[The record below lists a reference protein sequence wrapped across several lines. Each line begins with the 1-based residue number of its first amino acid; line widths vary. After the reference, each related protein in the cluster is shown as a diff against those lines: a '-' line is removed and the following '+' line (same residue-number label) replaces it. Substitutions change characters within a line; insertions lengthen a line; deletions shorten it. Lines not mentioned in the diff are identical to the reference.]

1 LIRGL
6 ILILLLLFVSPLKA
20 SVQPLIL
27 DSKPSSFELQPQ
39 FTVLEDSSGQLTIHD
54 LLKHKAILQS
64 KWQPPQSPGYSLSAW
79 WLRFELVNQ
88 DPNHHDWYL
97 QLQEVEKRTL
107 QLYLVPT
114 DQSSPVQIIP
124 VIPELRRATFR
135 LELPLSTQYSAYL
148 RVQNSSR
155 PLDFKVSLLTANN
168 LIKTITQD
176 HVSYAFVLGGLLAI
190 AIYNLLTFFSLKERS
205 YLSLTVFI
213 VSNGIAICSES
224 GMLGLIFYNVNGE
237 YANLVFSLIAILS
250 GNSFFYQLMS
260 VRERLP
266 KLASLLRVHFWLTLF
281 VLLIIYFIPFG
292 LSIMSALGASLLV
305 ITVVIL
311 WILYQAKIPEAR
323 AIVWAFI
330 VFAISLIPLFLFS
343 FDLFEN
349 WFLAFNILM
358 LGFLLFTVLLS
369 LNQSAR
375 TRELREQAQRIEAT
389 SRAKD
394 AFLMTMSHE
403 LRTPMHA
410 VVSGGTLLQQ
420 TVLTRQQRDYV
431 EKLQVSAQHMLSL
444 INNILDVAKINH
456 TNPDLKKHSF
466 TLQGILENLEKLLGD
481 HARHKGLSFKVSSD
495 YPIENLLIGDPV
507 SLSQIL
513 LNLLDNALKFTDI
526 GSVSL
531 IIKPV
536 GHWLGKVELE
546 FAVTDT
552 GLGLSLKEQERLFEP
567 FFQADSSVNRRY
579 SGTGLGLTISHNLV
593 RHLGGELQVKSKR
606 GQGSCFFFKLVFE
619 LEQQPVSFPQVP
631 ITIGFYPDKR
641 VLLVDDDPL
650 NQFFGKEL
658 LKSLGV
664 EVDLAES
671 GESSLSQLEANNY
684 DLVFMDVSMPGL
696 DGYQTTQR
704 IRQELKRADLV
715 IVALTAHAISG
726 ERERC
731 LAAGMNDYLA
741 KPFSIQELDQMLAR
755 HLLKKD
761 S

>member
-1 LIRGL
+1 M
-6 ILILLLLFVSPLKA
+6 
-20 SVQPLIL
+20 
-27 DSKPSSFELQPQ
+27 
-39 FTVLEDSSGQLTIHD
+39 TVLEDSSGQLTIYN
-54 LLKHKAILQS
+54 LLKHKGALQS
-64 KWQPPQSPGYSLSAW
+64 KWQPPQAPGYSLSAW
-79 WLRFELVNQ
+79 WLRFDLVNQ
-88 DPNHHDWYL
+88 DLNNHDWYV

-107 QLYLVPT
+107 QLYIVPT
-114 DQSSPVQIIP
+114 GQSSPVQIIP

-135 LELPLSTQYSAYL
+135 LELPLATHYSAYL
-148 RVQNSSR
+148 RVQNSYR
-155 PLDFKVSLLTANN
+155 PIDFKVSLLTANN
-168 LIKTITQD
+168 LIETIAQD
-176 HVSYAFVLGGLLAI
+176 HISYAFVLGGLLAI

-205 YLSLTVFI
+205 YLSLTIFI
-213 VSNGIAICSES
+213 VSNGIAIFSES
-224 GMLGLIFYNVNGE
+224 GMLGLIFYNINGE
-237 YANLVFSLIAILS
+237 YVNLVFSLIAILS

-266 KLASLLRVHFWLTLF
+266 RLASLLRIHFWLTIF
-281 VLLIIYFIPFG
+281 VLLIIYFVPFG

-305 ITVVIL
+305 ITVIIL

-369 LNQSAR
+369 LNQSTR
-375 TRELREQAQRIEAT
+375 TRELREQAQHLEAS

-410 VVSGGTLLQQ
+410 VVSGGALLQQ
-420 TVLTRQQRDYV
+420 TVLTGQQRDYV

-481 HARHKGLSFKVSSD
+481 QARHKGLSFKVSSD

-606 GQGSCFFFKLVFE
+606 GQGSCFFFKLLFE
-619 LEQQPVSFPQVP
+619 LEQQPVSLPHVP
-631 ITIGFYPDKR
+631 ITVGFYPDKR

-671 GESSLSQLEANNY
+671 GESSLSRLEANKYN
-684 DLVFMDVSMPGL
+684 LVFMDVSMPGL

-704 IRQELKRADLV
+704 IRQELKRTDLV

-741 KPFSIQELDQMLAR
+741 KPFSIQELDEMLAR
-755 HLLKKD
+755 YLLKKD